1 MHKHDRQSARP
12 VRKRARWLIAACAAL
27 FATTAHAQAP
37 TPGPGLPMWV
47 VRDADSTLYI
57 TGTVHILRDTDQ
69 WRSPK
74 LDAALESA
82 NELRLEVAEIADAA
96 TLQKGLVALLPKY
109 GAYDGEPVSSLLTA
123 QERTTLIEKLAEVGA
138 PSDTLDL
145 IDRHQPWFAMIMLGR
160 DEFTGAHKSV
170 NGIDNVLARWAVA
183 HNLPVKGMETL
194 EVQVALSAD
203 GSFDDQLAGLRYKLH
218 PSPVQQLVARRV
230 IDTSLGAWLRGETA
244 MTEALVAFMRVSSAR
259 VGETTDALLKDRN
272 EAWAAEIEDI
282 LKGSGT
288 TFIAVGAAHLVG
300 PDSLQTRLKLRG
312 IATERY

>member
-1 MHKHDRQSARP
+1 MKFPDLRD
-12 VRKRARWLIAACAAL
+12 VRRLIAACGIAVAAL
-27 FATTAHAQAP
+27 PAVDAQQP

-47 VRDADSTLYI
+47 VRDADSTIYI

-74 LDAALESA
+74 LDAALASA

-96 TLQKGLVALLPKY
+96 ALQKGLVALLPKY

-123 QERTTLIEKLAEVGA
+123 QEKAILVERLVDAGA
-138 PSDTLDL
+138 PSDALDL

-160 DEFTGAHKSV
+160 DDFTGGAHKSI

-230 IDTSLGAWLRGETA
+230 IDASFGAWLRGETSMA
-244 MTEALVAFMRVSSAR
+244 EALVAFMRMSSAS
-259 VGETTDALLKDRN
+259 VGETTDALLKNRN
-272 EAWAAEIEDI
+272 EAWAGEIEDV

-312 IATERY
+312 INAERY